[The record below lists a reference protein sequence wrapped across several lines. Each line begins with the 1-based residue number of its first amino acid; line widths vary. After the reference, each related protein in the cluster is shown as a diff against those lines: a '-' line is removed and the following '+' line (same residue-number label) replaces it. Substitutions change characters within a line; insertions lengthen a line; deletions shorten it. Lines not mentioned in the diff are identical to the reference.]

1 MSADPLVRRMPITDE
16 EFEAGEFRETVATPQ
31 VEPVGEYETEK
42 DLITAFLGENVGSA
56 FTVRE
61 VVRGVDFGETA
72 AAETVTG
79 RLRNVVPRAI
89 DAAGDVTASATVYG
103 DAEEALSALQQE
115 GIVEAA
121 TVEQEDESVTY
132 YRIGE

>member
-1 MSADPLVRRMPITDE
+1 MPITHE
-16 EFEAGEFRETVATPQ
+16 EFDAGEFRDRVAAPQ

-42 DLITAFLGENVGSA
+42 NLITAFLGENVGSA

-79 RLRNVVPRAI
+79 KLKKSFRRRSTRR
-89 DAAGDVTASATVYG
+89 VT
-103 DAEEALSALQQE
+103 
-115 GIVEAA
+115 
-121 TVEQEDESVTY
+121 
-132 YRIGE
+132 